1 MGRIASFRK
10 KLTPLA
16 VIGAVAM
23 TLASCG
29 DSGGSSGGDSGSFS
43 KSQQQSIENIVRN
56 YLLKNPGILD
66 ELQTAYAAD
75 RQKKWL
81 AAMKDGIKQN
91 ADKIF
96 RSKYSYVAGN
106 PNGNVSVVEFFDYNC
121 GYCRRVFHDVRKL
134 IKNDTNVRVVFKEAP
149 IFGKEQSVDAARVA
163 IAAKKQGKYFE
174 LHAALFETPGVK
186 NKETAL
192 RVAKDIG
199 LDVEKLKKDM
209 YAKDVDEEIREAIAL
224 TNKFG
229 IDGTPF
235 FFVGNQV
242 IPGGPEDLYKQFQDK
257 LANVRKDGCSY
268 C

>member
-1 MGRIASFRK
+1 MGRTTSWK
-10 KLTPLA
+10 KWLPLSLTG
-16 VIGAVAM
+16 IVAL
-23 TLASCG
+23 TLVSCG
-29 DSGGSSGGDSGSFS
+29 DQGNISGDFS
-43 KSQQQSIENIVRN
+43 ESQKRSIEKIVRD
-56 YLLKNPGILD
+56 YLLKNPELLD
-66 ELQTAYAAD
+66 ELQAAYTAN

-81 AAMKDGIKQN
+81 AAMKKAIEQN
-91 ADKIF
+91 ADKLF

-106 PNGNVSVVEFFDYNC
+106 PNGKISVVEFFDYNC
-121 GYCRRVFHDVRKL
+121 GFCRRVFSDVRKL
-134 IKNDTNVRVVFKEAP
+134 IKNDPNIRVVFKEAP
-149 IFGKEQSVDAARVA
+149 IFGKEQSVEAARVA

-174 LHAALFETPGVK
+174 LHSALFETPGVK

-209 YAKDVDEEIREAIAL
+209 YAKEVDEEIREAIEL
-224 TNKFG
+224 TNIFG

-242 IPGGPEDLYKQFQDK
+242 IPGGPEDLYEQIQTK
-257 LANVRKDGCSY
+257 LALVRKEGCSY